1 MAATL
6 LTSGAPPCVCIAT
19 RADIAS
25 CGDKAARTAT
35 SGRISLAVLALICT
49 ALPLCRWAQAL
60 NQHSSSPHSSHLP
73 RPATMWRRAAPCKAA
88 PMPPVALEVACVAEA
103 IPVAASEAPRRSGG
117 RQVRALNAL
126 KGGRCPCH
134 AGKSCLSRSHTPQAS
149 AAVSFTLPPQLP
161 SPHIAHEDH

>member
-6 LTSGAPPCVCIAT
+6 LTSGAPPCVF
-19 RADIAS
+19 IAS
-25 CGDKAARTAT
+25 RGDKPARTAT

-60 NQHSSSPHSSHLP
+60 NQHSSPPHSSHLL

-88 PMPPVALEVACVAEA
+88 PMSPEALEVAGVAES

-117 RQVRALNAL
+117 RQARAPD
-126 KGGRCPCH
+126 GGRCPCH
-134 AGKSCLSRSHTPQAS
+134 AGKSCLSRGHTPQAS
-149 AAVSFTLPPQLP
+149 VAVSVILPPQLP
-161 SPHIAHEDH
+161 SPHVAHEDH